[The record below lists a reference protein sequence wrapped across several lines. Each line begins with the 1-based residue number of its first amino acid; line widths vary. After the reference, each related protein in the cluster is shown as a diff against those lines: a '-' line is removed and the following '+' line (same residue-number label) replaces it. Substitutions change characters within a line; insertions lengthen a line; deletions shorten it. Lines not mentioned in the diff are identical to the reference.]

1 MYVESTSGGA
11 GAASAL
17 PSSPS
22 FIPGTGLRK
31 ASSCSTVLVD
41 DSTISQPNLKLT
53 IKCISLA
60 IYYHIINRSNRGR
73 ERVMNIFDEKMHP
86 LTRER
91 YKKINFWPIPVL
103 MLGMLVLVQ
112 ALDFTLLIPVLY
124 STSTKL
130 VI

>member
-1 MYVESTSGGA
+1 
-11 GAASAL
+11 
-17 PSSPS
+17 
-22 FIPGTGLRK
+22 
-31 ASSCSTVLVD
+31 
-41 DSTISQPNLKLT
+41 
-53 IKCISLA
+53 
-60 IYYHIINRSNRGR
+60 
-73 ERVMNIFDEKMHP
+73 MNIFDEKMHP

-91 YKKINFWPIPVL
+91 YKKINFWPIPVR